1 MAVRMLFQIGPKLL
15 TSIAF
20 LDGVPEGKV
29 ESLCGDFLGRRPRSA
44 CGRGR
49 GGIKPCSGERGEGA
63 LRILPEVGF
72 ELGRA
77 ALLDA
82 VPKRELEGD
91 LIVSGEFGDGRRGGR
106 RIR

>member
-20 LDGVPEGKV
+20 LDGVPEGKI
-29 ESLCGDFLGRRPRSA
+29 ESFRGDFLGCRRRGTWRRERS
-44 CGRGR
+44 C
-49 GGIKPCSGERGEGA
+49 IKPCSGERGEGA
-63 LRILPEVGF
+63 LRILLEVGF

-77 ALLDA
+77 ALLNA

>member
-15 TSIAF
+15 TSIAV

-29 ESLCGDFLGRRPRSA
+29 ESLCGDFLGRRRRSA

-49 GGIKPCSGERGEGA
+49 GGIKPCSGERGKGTF
-63 LRILPEVGF
+63 RIPLEVGF
-72 ELGRA
+72 ELGSA
-77 ALLDA
+77 AVLDA

-91 LIVSGEFGDGRRGGR
+91 LIVGGEFGDGRRDGR